1 MLQPEFQ
8 KVLEIYKDLS
18 LNQMEHLLN
27 LMSKHIEIPHYQDGV
42 TRSFEV
48 ESVCLNGAILQINTD
63 VFANLCIKLNKNN
76 DE

>member
-1 MLQPEFQ
+1 MEQTEFE

-27 LMSKHIEIPHYQDGV
+27 LMWKHIEIPHYQDGV
-42 TRSFEV
+42 VRSFEV

-63 VFANLCIKLNKNN
+63 VFANHCNNLNKNN

>member
-1 MLQPEFQ
+1 MENTEFK

-27 LMSKHIEIPHYQDGV
+27 LMSKHIDIPHYQDGV
-42 TRSFEV
+42 IRSFQV
-48 ESVCLNGAILQINTD
+48 ESVCLNGATLQINTD
-63 VFANLCIKLNKNN
+63 VFANHCNNLNKNN